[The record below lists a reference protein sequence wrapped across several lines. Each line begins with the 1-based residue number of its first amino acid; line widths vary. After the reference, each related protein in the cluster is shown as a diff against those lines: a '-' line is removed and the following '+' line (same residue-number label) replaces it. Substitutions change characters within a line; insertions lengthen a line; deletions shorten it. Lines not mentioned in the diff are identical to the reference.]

1 MIGTLQRHLIN
12 LDMLLADLEM
22 LDADEYGQAAHAK
35 LLKDIQKVLKSI
47 EDVAAGE
54 TVASFQKAVSTTGLA
69 KAMEDKRM
77 PGIYN
82 RLIGY
87 VLQYWETSYKI
98 DAILADQFDENADKR
113 LDLLQVKHIKAKSQF
128 KTVARAMGKADYES
142 FVQNMGLNH
151 PDWAWQA

>member
-22 LDADEYGQAAHAK
+22 LHASEYGQAGHAK
-35 LLKDIQKVLKSI
+35 LLRDIQTVLKAI
-47 EDVAAGE
+47 DDVAKGE

-87 VLQYWETSYKI
+87 VLEYWQTSEKI
-98 DAILADQFDENADKR
+98 EAILADQFDENADKR
-113 LDLLQVKHIKAKSQF
+113 LDLLQVKNIKAKSQF
-128 KTVARAMGKADYES
+128 KTVARAMGKHDYEL
-142 FVQNMGLNH
+142 FVQNLGLNH

>member
-1 MIGTLQRHLIN
+1 MGTLQRHLIN

-22 LDADEYGQAAHAK
+22 LDASEYGQASHAK
-35 LLKDIQKVLKSI
+35 LLRDIQKVLQAI
-47 EDVAAGE
+47 DEVASGE
-54 TVASFQKAVSTTGLA
+54 TVTSFQKAVATTGLA

-87 VLQYWETSYKI
+87 VLQHWETSRKI

-113 LDLLQVKHIKAKSQF
+113 LDLLQVKNIKAKSQF
-128 KTVARAMGKADYES
+128 KTVAGAMGKRDYEL

-151 PDWAWQA
+151 PDWTWQA